1 MDNYLHRNVLKKLEN
16 LVTDTVK
23 NQRLVCQN
31 KQSLVNKKEEVKPS
45 QHLDGWPLNQTWYNL
60 IC

>member
-45 QHLDGWPLNQTWYNL
+45 QHLDG
-60 IC
+60 